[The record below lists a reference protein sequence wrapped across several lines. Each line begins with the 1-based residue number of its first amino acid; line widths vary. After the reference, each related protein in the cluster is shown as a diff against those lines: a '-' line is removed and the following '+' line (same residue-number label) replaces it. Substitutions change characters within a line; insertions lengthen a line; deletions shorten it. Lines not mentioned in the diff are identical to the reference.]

1 MMDVPFL
8 PTLNALLN
16 TTAILLL
23 AWGRWL
29 ARRHRILAHQ
39 RTMIAAF
46 VVSSAFL
53 ACYLL
58 HKWQEGFHHVTLEVT
73 GVLKAAY
80 LLLLASHVLL
90 AMTVPFFAI
99 ALITLGLRGRIAKHR
114 RLAVIGWPVWMYV
127 SVTGVLIYLILYV
140 LPRA

>member
-1 MMDVPFL
+1 
-8 PTLNALLN
+8 
-16 TTAILLL
+16 
-23 AWGRWL
+23 
-29 ARRHRILAHQ
+29 
-39 RTMIAAF
+39 MIAAF

-99 ALITLGLRGRIAKHR
+99 ALITLGLRGRIAQHR

-127 SVTGVLIYLILYV
+127 SVTGVLISLILYV